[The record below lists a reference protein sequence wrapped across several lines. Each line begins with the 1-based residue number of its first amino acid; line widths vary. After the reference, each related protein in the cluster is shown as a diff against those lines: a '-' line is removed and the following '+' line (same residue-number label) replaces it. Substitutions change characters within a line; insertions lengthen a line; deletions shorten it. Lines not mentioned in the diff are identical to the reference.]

1 MKSVLVIE
9 GDAMVRRFLRAALE
23 AVNYSVVE
31 AVNDADGLRMASR
44 ADIGVIVLDCMGS
57 NAGGLRTLKKLRT
70 EPGTASIP
78 ALAMSGLGQYG
89 YDLPMWANACL
100 VKPFRANQLIRKIQ
114 EVAGSERQA
123 VPQNET

>member
-1 MKSVLVIE
+1 MLWY
-9 GDAMVRRFLRAALE
+9 AASCGQPWE

-31 AVNDADGLRMASR
+31 ALNDADGLRMASR

-78 ALAMSGLGQYG
+78 VLAMSGLGQCG

-100 VKPFRANQLIRKIQ
+100 VKPFRPNQLIRKIQ

-123 VPQNET
+123 VIPERDVATLQIANV